1 MTADQPLTCAGCG
14 KELRR
19 STRSL
24 PQGKATC
31 VSCRKST
38 GDPNRYATKSEE
50 EPARTPWHRET
61 GPVEKTVREDIEA
74 LGVLVGVEPTLAE
87 MAFRLARDIDA
98 GGGEDGRLM
107 PQLNK
112 ELRATLK
119 QLVDGRPAD
128 DDDDDLADLATPE

>member
-1 MTADQPLTCAGCG
+1 MAADEPLTCAGCG
-14 KELRR
+14 KQLRR

-24 PQGKATC
+24 PQGEAMC
-31 VSCRKST
+31 VPCRKEHGNPKRPAPSRE
-38 GDPNRYATKSEE
+38 P
-50 EPARTPWHRET
+50 EPARSPWRRT

>member
-1 MTADQPLTCAGCG
+1 MPW
-14 KELRR
+14 R
-19 STRSL
+19 
-24 PQGKATC
+24 KA
-31 VSCRKST
+31 
-38 GDPNRYATKSEE
+38 
-50 EPARTPWHRET
+50 

-74 LGVLVGVEPTLAE
+74 LGVLIGVEPTLAA

-128 DDDDDLADLATPE
+128 DDDDDLADLAIPE

>member
-1 MTADQPLTCAGCG
+1 M
-14 KELRR
+14 
-19 STRSL
+19 
-24 PQGKATC
+24 
-31 VSCRKST
+31 
-38 GDPNRYATKSEE
+38 
-50 EPARTPWHRET
+50 
-61 GPVEKTVREDIEA
+61 EKTVREDIEA
-74 LGVLVGVEPTLAE
+74 LGALVGVEPTLAE

-98 GGGEDGRLM
+98 GGGDDGRLM